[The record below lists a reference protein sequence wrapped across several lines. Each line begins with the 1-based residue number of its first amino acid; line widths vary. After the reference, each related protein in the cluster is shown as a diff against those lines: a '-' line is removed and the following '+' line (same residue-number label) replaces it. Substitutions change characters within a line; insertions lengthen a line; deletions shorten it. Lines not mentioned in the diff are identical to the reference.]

1 MATLPRRFAA
11 WALEHRTSP
20 ISSRCLPEGRVLAPD
35 WHPDQA
41 TEFNGA
47 VWPCLGSA
55 VWALR
60 TTTSFEDAIRAAID
74 LGGDTDTV
82 AAVTGGLA
90 GAYYGLDAIPAHWT
104 QPLHVP
110 LPGFDGRVLHLADL
124 LHLAHRLGG

>member
-1 MATLPRRFAA
+1 MLTAVHPGHRERYATVLDP
-11 WALEHRTSP
+11 
-20 ISSRCLPEGRVLAPD
+20 SRHPE
-35 WHPDQA
+35 QA

-60 TTTSFEDAIRAAID
+60 TTGGYENALRAAID

-90 GAYYGLDAIPAHWT
+90 GAVHGLAAIPDRWT

-110 LPGFDGRVLHLADL
+110 LPGGGGRILRLPHLLDL
-124 LHLAHRLGG
+124 ARRLAEPVSTR

>member
-1 MATLPRRFAA
+1 VTFEDADPLTALPDILALVHPDHRGRYAT
-11 WALEHRTSP
+11 
-20 ISSRCLPEGRVLAPD
+20 VLAPD

-60 TTTSFEDAIRAAID
+60 TTTGFE
-74 LGGDTDTV
+74 

-90 GAYYGLDAIPAHWT
+90 GAYYGLDAIPARWT

-110 LPGFDGRVLHLADL
+110 LPGFDGRVMHSADL
-124 LHLAHRLGG
+124 LHLAHRLAGGPSVRQAR